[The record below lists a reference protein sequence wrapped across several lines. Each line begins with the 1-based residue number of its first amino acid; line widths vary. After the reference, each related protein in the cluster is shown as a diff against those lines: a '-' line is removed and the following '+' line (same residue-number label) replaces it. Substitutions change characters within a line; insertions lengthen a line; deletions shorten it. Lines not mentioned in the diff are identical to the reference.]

1 MLGVIGCLASHKS
14 PGHNSLRCHRSLRC
28 RQSWCVALVIE
39 VNYFI
44 GFIREA
50 EKIRKSGK
58 DMMLLPLQ
66 LTAAI
71 VNLLLVLMFDATL
84 QSWVFETKG

>member
-1 MLGVIGCLASHKS
+1 MPPISSLPPIMVCGVGDRLVTLLSLSAFVTY
-14 PGHNSLRCHRSLRC
+14 PGI
-28 RQSWCVALVIE
+28 AL
-39 VNYFI
+39 NR
-44 GFIREA
+44 FIREA